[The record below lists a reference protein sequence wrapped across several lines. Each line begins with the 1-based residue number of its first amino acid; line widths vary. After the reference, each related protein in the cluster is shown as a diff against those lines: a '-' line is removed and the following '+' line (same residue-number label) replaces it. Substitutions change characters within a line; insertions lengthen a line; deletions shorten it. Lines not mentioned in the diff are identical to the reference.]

1 MSKRKEIYKLS
12 TWTNIFRN
20 ASANLVD
27 KDPFLLAGAT
37 AFFTIFAL
45 PPIIIII
52 IQAFGLVLK
61 PSILRQEIYRK
72 LGNIFGAETK
82 DQIIITLEAVKQ
94 LAENNWVIIFG
105 SLFLLFVAT
114 NLFKVLKVSLNKLW
128 AVRAKHKLG
137 FKTTMVSRLRAVLLI
152 IAAGFLLV
160 LGLVGQSIQ
169 VILGEKVSEFIPFIS
184 FYFKGA
190 LHYLF
195 SILINTIWFAL
206 VFRYLADVRP
216 SWSTIIPGAIVTSI
230 LYNIGKLVLHALLLN
245 SNIGTLYG
253 ASASLVLLL
262 LFVFYVSLILYFGAA
277 FVIAWANRFNQDVRL
292 LPYAEF
298 YILVEKDRVGAIVPN
313 EPVKRS

>member
-1 MSKRKEIYKLS
+1 MSKHREVYSLN
-12 TWTNIFRN
+12 TWTTIFRR
-20 ASANLVD
+20 ASANLVAQ
-27 KDPFLLAGAT
+27 DPFLLAGAT

-61 PSILRQEIYRK
+61 PSIIRQEIYSK
-72 LGNIFGAETK
+72 LGTIFGADTRQ
-82 DQIIITLEAVKQ
+82 QIINTLEAVKN
-94 LAENNWVIIFG
+94 LAENNWVIVFG

-128 AVRAKHKLG
+128 SVRPKQKLG
-137 FKTTMVSRLRAVLLI
+137 LKTTMLSRLRAVLLI

-169 VILGEKVSEFIPFIS
+169 VILGEKVSEFIPFLS

-195 SILINTIWFAL
+195 SILINTAWFAL

-216 SWSTIIPGAIVTSI
+216 SWNTIIPGAIVTSI

-245 SNIGTLYG
+245 SNIDTLYG
-253 ASASLVLLL
+253 ASASIVLLL
-262 LFVFYVSLILYFGAA
+262 LFVFYVSLILYFGAS
-277 FVIAWANRFNQDVRL
+277 FIIAWANYFKQEVRL
-292 LPYAEF
+292 LPYMQF
-298 YILVEKDRVGAIVPN
+298 YKLVDKDLFDMGTTKKQP
-313 EPVKRS
+313 